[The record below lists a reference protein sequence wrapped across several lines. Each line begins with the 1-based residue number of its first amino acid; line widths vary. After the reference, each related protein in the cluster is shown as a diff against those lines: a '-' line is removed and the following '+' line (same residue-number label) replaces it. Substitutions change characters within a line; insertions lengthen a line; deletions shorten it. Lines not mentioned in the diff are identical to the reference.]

1 MISLKRYLDASYLRS
16 ADPENDACPAAESL
30 LKAYR
35 AALEQF
41 GDSGNEVCPAC
52 GKELKRGIMQ
62 IDAAIGDQPSPQ
74 RIAAAEKALGDLL
87 QDWGQKAARH
97 YQQKAGDV
105 KDLLLIMA
113 RTAESLGHKDERFTH
128 ILDSLTNKL
137 ETIACLDDVSK
148 IRSTAEQ
155 GARDLKE
162 SVARMSAETKVVI
175 DHLRAE
181 VATYQTKLEKA
192 EYIASC
198 DSLTGLGSRAW
209 IEGRIQERLDTGSL
223 FTILMIDI
231 DDFRSVNNVHGNMV
245 GDQLLKEFAR
255 ELRSCCRFADLVAR
269 WSGDRFI
276 VVLDTTGGEASS
288 QATRLRAWI
297 SKPYHVPGRT
307 GYVNIRMD
315 ATISLAESAEGD
327 CLHDLLERGDAQ
339 LTQQRSQLQPR
350 RSA

>member
-1 MISLKRYLDASYLRS
+1 
-16 ADPENDACPAAESL
+16 
-30 LKAYR
+30 
-35 AALEQF
+35 
-41 GDSGNEVCPAC
+41 
-52 GKELKRGIMQ
+52 
-62 IDAAIGDQPSPQ
+62 
-74 RIAAAEKALGDLL
+74 
-87 QDWGQKAARH
+87 
-97 YQQKAGDV
+97 
-105 KDLLLIMA
+105 
-113 RTAESLGHKDERFTH
+113 
-128 ILDSLTNKL
+128 
-137 ETIACLDDVSK
+137 VSK
-148 IRSTAEQ
+148 IRATAEES
-155 GARDLKE
+155 ARNLKE
-162 SVARMSAETKVVI
+162 SVARMSAESKLVI

-209 IEGRIQERLDTGSL
+209 IEGRIQERIDSGSC
-223 FTILMIDI
+223 FSILMIDI
-231 DDFRSVNNVHGNMV
+231 DDFRHVNDLHGNMV

-269 WSGDRFI
+269 WSGDRFM

-288 QATRLRAWI
+288 QATRLRARI

-315 ATISLAESAEGD
+315 ATISLAEAAEGD